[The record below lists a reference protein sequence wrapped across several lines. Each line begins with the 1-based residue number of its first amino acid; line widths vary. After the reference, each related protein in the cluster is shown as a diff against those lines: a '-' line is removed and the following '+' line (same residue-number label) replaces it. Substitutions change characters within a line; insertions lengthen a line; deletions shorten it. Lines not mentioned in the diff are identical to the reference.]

1 MESIALIEFVA
12 DLFPECGL
20 LPADPVERARVRR
33 FYLQLD
39 LTFFPSYRAFFMEG
53 EAPDSF
59 FDVLETLQ
67 GLLPETGFA
76 IGPWSLA
83 DVAFAPMLVRL
94 ETMMA
99 NEFGK
104 YQVGEGKKALEVL
117 RGPRFARLS
126 QYLEDV
132 KQRPSVKATYNEV
145 RYRVVRCVSL
155 GHSGLTST
163 PCRQNAWP

>member
-1 MESIALIEFVA
+1 
-12 DLFPECGL
+12 
-20 LPADPVERARVRR
+20 
-33 FYLQLD
+33 
-39 LTFFPSYRAFFMEG
+39 MEG

-67 GLLPETGFA
+67 GLLPQTGSA

-83 DVAFAPMLVRL
+83 DVALAPMLVRL

-104 YQVGEGKKALEVL
+104 YEVGEGKKALEVL

-126 QYLEDV
+126 RYLEDV
-132 KQRPSVKATYNEV
+132 KQRPSVKATHNEV
-145 RYRVVRCVSL
+145 RYRVVRCVSGPFWTDVGDAL
-155 GHSGLTST
+155 QAECVALMTNLSLLKRNS
-163 PCRQNAWP
+163 